1 MRFMLRIGDIA
12 LPLDHPESA
21 LRARVASIL
30 RVAPEDLRECRVVR
44 RSVDA
49 RKRNAVALIYTVDVS
64 IDDESGAQLGGKVSA
79 APDMEYRF
87 SLEPPRPLPHR
98 PIVIG
103 AGPCGLFGALLLAQ
117 NGFEPILLERG
128 KSVKERAGDV
138 HAFWRS
144 GTLNPASNALFGEGG
159 AGAFSDGKLTTQIK
173 ERENRCAKVLSELVA
188 AGAPEEILW
197 LHKPHIGTDNLV
209 RVVEN
214 LRRAIEG
221 HGGEVRFNSRVS
233 EIAVEGGTVCGVR
246 LDDGTEI
253 ASRHVLL
260 AIGHS
265 ARDTFEMLHKSGAA
279 MAQKAFSIGARIEHS
294 QRKLD
299 YAQYGK
305 AGGHPRL
312 GAADYKLVHHCGN
325 GRSVYTFC
333 MCPGGEVIAAS
344 SEPGQVVTNGMSR
357 YARNAPNANSG
368 LLVGVGPEDFGDSH
382 PLAGVAYQ
390 RRWEELAFAVGGG
403 HYRAPAQTVGDLLA
417 GRTSSGFGGV
427 KPSYT
432 PGVTPADLSECLPPY
447 VIGAFREA
455 LPQLARK
462 LAGFALPDAVLTGVE
477 TRSSS
482 PVRILRT
489 DNCESETLRGLYPAG
504 EGAGYAGGIM
514 SAAVDGV
521 RVAESIMRAMTSAGG

>member
-1 MRFMLRIGDIA
+1 MLRISDIA
-12 LPLDHPESA
+12 LPLDHPEPA

-30 RVAPEDLRECRVVR
+30 RVPPEDLCECRVVR

-49 RKRNAVALIYTVDVS
+49 RKRNAIALIYTVDVRM
-64 IDDESGAQLGGKVSA
+64 DDESGVHPGAKVAA
-79 APDMEYRF
+79 APDMAYHF
-87 SLEPPRPLPHR
+87 SMAPPRPLPHR
-98 PIVIG
+98 PVVVG

-128 KSVKERAGDV
+128 KSVKERAADV

-144 GTLNPASNALFGEGG
+144 GVLNPASNALFGEGG

-173 ERENRCAKVLSELVA
+173 ERENRCAKVLNELVA

-214 LRRAIEG
+214 LRRAIEH
-221 HGGEVRFNSRVS
+221 HGGEVRFNSRVR
-233 EIAVEGGTVCGVR
+233 EVAVEAGSVCGVR
-246 LDDGTEI
+246 LDDGAEI
-253 ASRHVLL
+253 VSRHVLM

-265 ARDTFEMLHKSGAA
+265 ARDTFDMLHRSGAA
-279 MAQKAFSIGARIEHS
+279 MAQKAFSIGARIEHP
-294 QRKLD
+294 QRKVD
-299 YAQYGK
+299 WAQYGK
-305 AGGHPRL
+305 ASGHPRL

-357 YARNAPNANSG
+357 YARSAPNANSG
-368 LLVGVGPEDFGDSH
+368 LLVGVGPEDFGDGH

-390 RRWEELAFAVGGG
+390 RKWEELAFALGGG
-403 HYRAPAQTVGDLLA
+403 NYHAPAQTVGDLLA
-417 GRTSSGFGGV
+417 GRASSGFGGI

-432 PGVTPADLSECLPPY
+432 PGVTPADLGECLPPY
-447 VIGAFREA
+447 VIAAFREA
-455 LPQLARK
+455 LPQLGKK
-462 LAGFALPDAVLTGVE
+462 LAAFALPDAVLTGVE

-489 DNCESETLRGLYPAG
+489 ESCESESLRGLYPAG

-521 RVAESIMRAMTSAGG
+521 RVAESIMRSMAAAAG